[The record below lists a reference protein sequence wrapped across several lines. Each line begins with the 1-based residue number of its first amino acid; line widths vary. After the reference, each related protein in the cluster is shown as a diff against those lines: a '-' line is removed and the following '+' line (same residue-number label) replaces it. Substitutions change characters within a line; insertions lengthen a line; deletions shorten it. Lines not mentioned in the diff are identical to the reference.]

1 MGDIL
6 VVDGNPQRAMQ
17 LAQLLKKLG
26 ANTRIA
32 GSFFHCLKRIEE
44 RKPNLALVAETL
56 PDGRGLK
63 LLPVF
68 DGLCPVVIVG
78 EYMSSDRILEALSLG
93 ARDFLVHPIDR
104 QALDVLI
111 SQLRVEGKIALRY
124 LPQNPRNESPTGMVI
139 GSCPDML
146 LALKRA
152 GLAARTSAPVLIYG
166 ESGTGKELMARE
178 IHRASGRS
186 GAFVALNCAA
196 IAEGIAESELFG
208 HERGAFTGAI
218 TRRAG
223 CFEQADGGTLFL
235 DEIGEGSPAFQAK
248 LLRVLDRGEFVR
260 VGGQSP
266 VHTQVRVISATNRDL
281 DSMIEQGEFR
291 LDLFYRLS
299 AVTIPLPPLRDR
311 SEDIPHIVQ
320 AILTRLKTDTG
331 VEVQGVSEAAV
342 AYLTGCEWPG
352 NLRELQH
359 AIYRAALACQK
370 GVIRPEHLDV
380 LRPTLSSAPDKI
392 ETLNEI
398 EQAHIERV
406 LLTTG
411 GNQGRACKLLGIS
424 RPTLRRKIRR
434 YAFERAKNGQVSSTL
449 T

>member
-1 MGDIL
+1 M
-6 VVDGNPQRAMQ
+6 A
-17 LAQLLKKLG
+17 
-26 ANTRIA
+26 
-32 GSFFHCLKRIEE
+32 
-44 RKPNLALVAETL
+44 
-56 PDGRGLK
+56 
-63 LLPVF
+63 
-68 DGLCPVVIVG
+68 
-78 EYMSSDRILEALSLG
+78 SDRILEALSLG

-104 QALDVLI
+104 QTLDILI
-111 SQLRVEGKIALRY
+111 SQLQVGGKIALHY
-124 LPQNPRNESPTGMVI
+124 LSQNPRNESPTGMVI

-152 GLAARTSAPVLIYG
+152 GLSARTSASVLIYG

-186 GAFVALNCAA
+186 GTFVALNCAA

-235 DEIGEGSPAFQAK
+235 DEIGEASPAFQAK

-266 VHTQVRVISATNRDL
+266 IQTQVRIIAATNRDL
-281 DSMIEQGEFR
+281 NAMIEQGEFR

-299 AVTIPLPPLRDR
+299 AVTISLPPLRER

-320 AILTRLKTDTG
+320 AMLTRLKADTG

-342 AYLTGCEWPG
+342 AYLAGCEWPG

-380 LRPTLSSAPDKI
+380 LRPTQSSAPDKI
-392 ETLNEI
+392 ETLYEI

-406 LLTTG
+406 MLATG
-411 GNQGRACKLLGIS
+411 GNQGRACELLGIS

-434 YAFERAKNGQVSSTL
+434 YAVERMKNGQMC
-449 T
+449 

>member
-6 VVDGNPQRAMQ
+6 IVDANPQRAMQ
-17 LAQLLKKLG
+17 LAQLAKELG
-26 ANTRIA
+26 AKTCIA
-32 GSFFHCLKRIEE
+32 GSFFDCLKRIED
-44 RKPNLALVAETL
+44 RIPDLALVAELL
-56 PDGRGLK
+56 PDGQGLK

-78 EYMSSDRILEALSLG
+78 DYMAPDRILEALSLG

-111 SQLRVEGKIALRY
+111 SQMRVEGEIALQY
-124 LPQNPRNESPTGMVI
+124 HPQKSTGESPTGMVI

-146 LALKRA
+146 FALKRA
-152 GLAARTSAPVLIYG
+152 GIAARTSASVLIYG

-196 IAEGIAESELFG
+196 IAENIAESELFG

-235 DEIGEGSPAFQAK
+235 DEIGEASPAFQAK

-266 VHTQVRVISATNRDL
+266 IQTQVRVIAATNRDL
-281 DSMIEQGEFR
+281 ETMIEQDEFR

-299 AVTIPLPPLRDR
+299 AVTISLPPLRER

-320 AILTRLKTDTG
+320 AMLTRLKTDSG

-342 AYLTGCEWPG
+342 AYLTRCEWPG

-370 GVIRPEHLDV
+370 GVIHPEHLDV
-380 LRPTLSSAPDKI
+380 LRPIQSDASNKI
-392 ETLNEI
+392 ETLYEI

-406 LLTTG
+406 MLATG
-411 GNQGRACKLLGIS
+411 GNQGRACELLGIS

-434 YAFERAKNGQVSSTL
+434 YAHESAENSQVSSTL

>member
-6 VVDGNPQRAMQ
+6 VVDGNPQRAIQ
-17 LAQLLKKLG
+17 LAQLTEKLG
-26 ANTRIA
+26 ANARIA
-32 GSFFHCLKRIEE
+32 GSFYHCLKRIEE
-44 RKPNLALVAETL
+44 KIPDLALVAEML

-63 LLPVF
+63 LLPIF
-68 DGLCPVVIVG
+68 NDLCPVVIVG
-78 EYMSSDRILEALSLG
+78 EYMASDRILEALSSG
-93 ARDFLVHPIDR
+93 ARDFLVHPIER
-104 QALDVLI
+104 QTLDILI
-111 SQLRVEGKIALRY
+111 SKLQVEGKGVLHH
-124 LPQNPRNESPTGMVI
+124 LSHNPWGESPTGMVI

-152 GLAARTSAPVLIYG
+152 GLSARTSASVLIYG

-186 GAFVALNCAA
+186 GAFIALNCAA

-235 DEIGEGSPAFQAK
+235 DEIGEASPAFQAK

-266 VHTQVRVISATNRDL
+266 IQTQVRIIAATNRDL
-281 DSMIEQGEFR
+281 NAMIEQGEFR

-299 AVTIPLPPLRDR
+299 AVTISLPPLRER

-320 AILTRLKTDTG
+320 AMLTRMKADTG

-342 AYLTGCEWPG
+342 AYLAGCEWPG

-380 LRPTLSSAPDKI
+380 LKPTQSSAPDKI
-392 ETLNEI
+392 ETLYEI

-406 LLTTG
+406 MLATG
-411 GNQGRACKLLGIS
+411 GNQGRACELLGIS

-434 YAFERAKNGQVSSTL
+434 YAVERMKDEQMC
-449 T
+449 

>member
-6 VVDGNPQRAMQ
+6 IVDGNPQRAMQ
-17 LAQLLKKLG
+17 LAQLTEKLG
-26 ANTRIA
+26 ANARIA
-32 GSFFHCLKRIEE
+32 GSFYHCLKRIEE
-44 RKPNLALVAETL
+44 KIPDLALVAEML

-68 DGLCPVVIVG
+68 NDLCPVVIVG
-78 EYMSSDRILEALSLG
+78 EYMASDRILEALSSG
-93 ARDFLVHPIDR
+93 ARDFLVHPIER
-104 QALDVLI
+104 QTLDILI
-111 SQLRVEGKIALRY
+111 SKLQVEGKGVLHH
-124 LPQNPRNESPTGMVI
+124 LSHNPWGESPTGMVI

-152 GLAARTSAPVLIYG
+152 GLSARTSASVLIYG

-186 GAFVALNCAA
+186 GAFIALNCAA

-235 DEIGEGSPAFQAK
+235 DEVGEASPAFQAK

-266 VHTQVRVISATNRDL
+266 IQTQVRVIAATNRDL
-281 DSMIEQGEFR
+281 NAMIEQGEFR

-299 AVTIPLPPLRDR
+299 AVTISLPPLRER

-320 AILTRLKTDTG
+320 AMLTRMKADTG

-342 AYLTGCEWPG
+342 AYLAGCEWPG

-380 LRPTLSSAPDKI
+380 LKPTQSNAPDKI
-392 ETLNEI
+392 ETLYEI

-406 LLTTG
+406 MLATG
-411 GNQGRACKLLGIS
+411 GNQGRACELLGIS

-434 YAFERAKNGQVSSTL
+434 YAVERMKDEQMC
-449 T
+449 

>member
-6 VVDGNPQRAMQ
+6 IVDGNPQRAMQ
-17 LAQLLKKLG
+17 LAQLTEKLG
-26 ANTRIA
+26 ANARIA
-32 GSFFHCLKRIEE
+32 GSFYHCLKRIEE
-44 RKPNLALVAETL
+44 KIPDLALVAEML

-68 DGLCPVVIVG
+68 NDLCPVVIVG
-78 EYMSSDRILEALSLG
+78 EYMASDRILEALSSG
-93 ARDFLVHPIDR
+93 ACDFLVHPIER
-104 QALDVLI
+104 QTLDILI
-111 SQLRVEGKIALRY
+111 SKLQVEGKGVLH
-124 LPQNPRNESPTGMVI
+124 LLSQNPWGDSPTGMVI

-152 GLAARTSAPVLIYG
+152 GLSARTSASVLIYG

-186 GAFVALNCAA
+186 GAFIALNCAA

-235 DEIGEGSPAFQAK
+235 DEIGEASPAFQAK

-266 VHTQVRVISATNRDL
+266 IQTQVRVIAATNRDL
-281 DSMIEQGEFR
+281 NAMIEQGEFR

-299 AVTIPLPPLRDR
+299 AVTISLPPLRER

-320 AILTRLKTDTG
+320 AMLTRMKADTG

-342 AYLTGCEWPG
+342 AYLAGCEWPG

-380 LRPTLSSAPDKI
+380 LKPTLSSAPDKI
-392 ETLNEI
+392 ETLYEI

-406 LLTTG
+406 MLATG
-411 GNQGRACKLLGIS
+411 GNQGRACELLGIS

-434 YAFERAKNGQVSSTL
+434 YAVERMKDEQMC
-449 T
+449 

>member
-6 VVDGNPQRAMQ
+6 IVDGNPQRAMQ
-17 LAQLLKKLG
+17 LVQILKELG
-26 ANTRIA
+26 ANARTA
-32 GSFFHCLKRIEE
+32 SSFFHCLKRIEE
-44 RKPNLALVAETL
+44 KIPDLALVAETL
-56 PDGRGLK
+56 PDGKGLK

-78 EYMSSDRILEALSLG
+78 EYMASDRILEALSLG
-93 ARDFLVHPIDR
+93 ARDFLVHPLDR
-104 QALDVLI
+104 QALDILI
-111 SQLRVEGKIALRY
+111 SQLQVEGKIALHY
-124 LPQNPRNESPTGMVI
+124 LSKNPRNESATGMVI
-139 GSCPDML
+139 GSCPEML
-146 LALKRA
+146 FALKRA
-152 GLAARTSAPVLIYG
+152 GLAARTLASVLIYG
-166 ESGTGKELMARE
+166 ESGTGKELLARE
-178 IHRASGRS
+178 IHRASGRL
-186 GAFVALNCAA
+186 GTFVALNCAA

-235 DEIGEGSPAFQAK
+235 DEIGEASPAFQAK

-266 VHTQVRVISATNRDL
+266 IKTQVRVIAATNRDL
-281 DSMIEQGEFR
+281 ESMIDQDEFR

-299 AVTIPLPPLRDR
+299 AVTISLPPLRER

-320 AILTRLKTDTG
+320 AMLTRLKTDAG

-342 AYLTGCEWPG
+342 AYLTRCDWPG

-370 GVIRPEHLDV
+370 GVIHPEHLDV
-380 LRPTLSSAPDKI
+380 LRPIQSDESNKI
-392 ETLNEI
+392 ETLYEI

-406 LLTTG
+406 MLATG
-411 GNQGRACKLLGIS
+411 GNQGRACELLGIS

-434 YAFERAKNGQVSSTL
+434 YAAERTKNEQVC
-449 T
+449 